1 MTQGPVPLLDRL
13 ISRSVAGPVGPD
25 TLALRYENEV
35 TGAVTPG
42 GGEYNRQGFLVMLL
56 GATDSDGV
64 VIPAGAAATTIWITG
79 ISGFNTEFE
88 DSYPLTAF
96 ADLGTYFEAR
106 TAAGHAFTDP
116 KGTIRV
122 TLGGLGGTSPVT
134 TQEIWAAR
142 RDFPVRDFVQGT
154 TTGPVSITDRRYT
167 VRAETGPWADGDMF
181 VDDEGANRVVRGVSE
196 VGPRGRFL
204 ELLARRVG

>member
-13 ISRSVAGPVGPD
+13 ISRSVSGPVGPD

-35 TGAVTPG
+35 TGTVTPG
-42 GGEYNRQGFLVMLL
+42 AGEYNQQGSLLMLL

-64 VIPAGAAATTIWITG
+64 VIPAGSAARTIRITG

-106 TAAGHAFTDP
+106 TAAGHTFTDP

-122 TLGGLGGTSPVT
+122 TLGGGTSPVT

-154 TTGPVSITDRRYT
+154 ITGPVSITDRRYI
-167 VRAETGPWADGDMF
+167 VRAETGPWADGDNF
-181 VDDEGANRVVRGVSE
+181 TDEEGENRVVRGVVE
-196 VGPRGRFL
+196 FGPLRGRFL
-204 ELLARRVG
+204 ELLARRLG